1 MAEAEMND
9 SVLNVT
15 LLVDEPQ
22 TYVQSKMNAHVG
34 EIEMMQLSV
43 QDVLEE
49 YM

>member
-1 MAEAEMND
+1 MAETEM
-9 SVLNVT
+9 NVT
-15 LLVDEPQ
+15 LLVEEPK
-22 TYVQSKMNAHVG
+22 TYVQSKMNVHVG